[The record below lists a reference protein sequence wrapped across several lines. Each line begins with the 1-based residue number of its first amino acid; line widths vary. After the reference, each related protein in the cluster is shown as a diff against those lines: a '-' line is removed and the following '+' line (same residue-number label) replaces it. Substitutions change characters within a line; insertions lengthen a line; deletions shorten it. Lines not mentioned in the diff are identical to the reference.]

1 MTATTE
7 APDTAAEQIEA
18 AGTLMS
24 LLTAHAHLRAPAV
37 QVELQIVPGTCD
49 FAWGLSISL
58 HDGLDHFEQWR
69 AALGLD
75 PAAVD
80 LKQRGQTHW
89 LTVTGM
95 HASTLVT
102 LSGFFTLD
110 PGDDQ

>member
-1 MTATTE
+1 MNTVTE
-7 APDTAAEQIEA
+7 APDTAADQIKA

-37 QVELQIVPGTCD
+37 QLELQIVPGTYT
-49 FAWGLSISL
+49 FVWGLSISL
-58 HDGLDHFEQWR
+58 HDGVDYFEQWR
-69 AALGLD
+69 QALGLD
-75 PAAVD
+75 PAGVE
-80 LKQRGQTHW
+80 LKQRGETSW

-95 HASTLVT
+95 HAGIPVS

>member
-1 MTATTE
+1 MTTTTE
-7 APDTAAEQIEA
+7 TPDTAAEQIKA

-37 QVELQIVPGTCD
+37 QLELQIVPGTYNI
-49 FAWGLSISL
+49 AWGLGISL
-58 HDGLDHFEQWR
+58 HDGVDYFEQWR
-69 AALGLD
+69 AALSLD
-75 PAAVD
+75 PADVE
-80 LKQRGQTHW
+80 LKQLGQTHW

-95 HASTLVT
+95 HTGIPVQ